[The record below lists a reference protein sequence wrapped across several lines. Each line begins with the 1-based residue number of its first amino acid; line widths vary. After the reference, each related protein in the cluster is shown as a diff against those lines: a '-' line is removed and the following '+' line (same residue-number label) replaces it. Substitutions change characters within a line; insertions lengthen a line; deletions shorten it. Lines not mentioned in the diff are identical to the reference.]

1 MNKLIGWLRW
11 VDNNLVKFS
20 VIAFIFAI
28 PLYPKFPLR
37 TMDYTYIS
45 VRLDDI
51 FVVLVVLIFFIQWL
65 RKKVVLNK
73 TFLVLFILFW
83 AADLLSLL
91 NGIYLQHTLIYRQVA
106 VLNAL
111 RRLQYMSIFFI
122 ALSSVRTKEDFFTYI
137 KYILVVIFL
146 VSLYGLGQKFI
157 GLPAVQTMNPEFAL
171 GHVLYLTPE
180 ARISSTFAGHYD
192 LAAYLVFFIPLLLG
206 IFLVKKRISY
216 YIIFVAALFALML
229 TASRISFGAYIVS
242 TLPFLIFLKK
252 PKLLVSVILF
262 TVLFTYLSKNLTS
275 RFTDTF
281 RIKQIFVNEKTG
293 KVVIPQKSSVKEL
306 PAGSFYI
313 EISQAPANN
322 NEQANK
328 LLVDKKILQ
337 DLRDE
342 ASRSGKVLTSSE
354 EAAMLASI
362 SAGLKPVNTVI
373 SDISLATR
381 LQVEWPR
388 AIKAL
393 LKNPLLGTVPSSITE
408 STDNDYLRWLGE
420 FGLLGAGLFMF
431 ILFSIAKFV
440 FENIKQL
447 KEKDKLI
454 GYGFLF
460 GLGGLMFNAS
470 YIDVFEASKVAYTFW
485 LISGI
490 LIAYLQINK
499 TKLNEKRQ

>member
-1 MNKLIGWLRW
+1 MNKLLNWLRW
-11 VDNNLVKFS
+11 IDNNLVKLF
-20 VIAFIFAI
+20 VIAFIFVI

-45 VRLDDI
+45 IRLDDLFI
-51 FVVLVVLIFFIQWL
+51 ALFILIFIIQWL

-73 TFLVLFILFW
+73 TFLILFILFW

-91 NGIYLQHTLIYRQVA
+91 NGIYIQHTLIYKQVA

-111 RRLQYMSIFFI
+111 RRLQYMSVFFI
-122 ALSSVRTKEDFFTYI
+122 ALSSVRTKEDFFTYL
-137 KYILVVIFL
+137 KYILIVIFL

-171 GHVLYLTPE
+171 GHILYLTPE

-192 LAAYLVFFIPLLLG
+192 LAAYLVFFIPLSLSV
-206 IFLVKKRISY
+206 FLIKEKISY
-216 YIIFVAALFALML
+216 YLIFVAALFALML

-252 PKLLVSVILF
+252 PKLLVSVVIF
-262 TVLFTYLSKNLTS
+262 SVIFTYLSKNLTS

-313 EISQAPANN
+313 EISQAPKNN

-328 LLVDKKILQ
+328 VLVDKKILQ
-337 DLRDE
+337 ELRDE

-354 EAAMLASI
+354 ESQMLASI
-362 SAGLKPVNTVI
+362 SAGLKPVNTVV

-393 LKNPLLGTVPSSITE
+393 LKNPLLGTGPSSITE
-408 STDNDYLRWLGE
+408 STDNDYLRSLGE
-420 FGLLGAGLFMF
+420 FGLLGTGIFMF
-431 ILFSIAKFV
+431 ILFSIAKFIFV
-440 FENIKQL
+440 RIKKL
-447 KEKDKLI
+447 KDKDKYI

-460 GLGGLMFNAS
+460 GLVGLMVNAS

-485 LISGI
+485 LVSGI
-490 LIAYLQINK
+490 LIAYLQTYKYK
-499 TKLNEKRQ
+499 TQ